1 MAGCDGAAKGQVLVR
16 ESRAVPNTI
25 PERVG
30 RGLEPIAIAVSG
42 LGRERV
48 AALTGL
54 RGFAILIVFV
64 SHCANA
70 GYLPAWLGKGTGQLG
85 VMLFFV
91 LSGFLMASLYLP
103 QAPDRAASIGYVLAR
118 LGRVAPLYLAV
129 VALSVAVGPAVAGWP
144 YGIGTPSIVAQHLAF
159 LRADGALWA
168 VPVEVQF
175 YLVFYAVWR
184 LSRRAGGLDA
194 PAYLGLW
201 AAVLAVCAP
210 LAILYQLGGLAQAG
224 LFYHL
229 HYFVIGCLLPGIAPA
244 LKRGLDA
251 VTARIGGLALSL
263 VALGLL
269 VACLPAVRREL
280 GLSAPL
286 WLDPAVALAI
296 TATFV
301 LSLHRTGL
309 LRVMEAP
316 ALTALGTISYGFYLL
331 HPIVLGVHEAHFEDR
346 SPLAVALVF
355 AGSAAAATAS
365 WCWIE
370 RPALRWF
377 KGFAPR

>member
-16 ESRAVPNTI
+16 ESRAVRNTI

-30 RGLEPIAIAVSG
+30 RGLEPIAIVVSG
-42 LGRERV
+42 LGPERV

-103 QAPDRAASIGYVLAR
+103 QAPDRAASFGYVLAR

-144 YGIGTPSIVAQHLAF
+144 YGIWTPSILAQHLAF

-251 VTARIGGLALSL
+251 VT
-263 VALGLL
+263 VADRRPRA
-269 VACLPAVRREL
+269 VACGAGAACRMPAGGAPRTRPVGAALARPRRRAGNHRNLRAVAPSHGPATGDGGAGPDRARHDLLRILPAASDRARR
-280 GLSAPL
+280 SRSPL
-286 WLDPAVALAI
+286 RGPK
-296 TATFV
+296 
-301 LSLHRTGL
+301 
-309 LRVMEAP
+309 
-316 ALTALGTISYGFYLL
+316 
-331 HPIVLGVHEAHFEDR
+331 
-346 SPLAVALVF
+346 PLAVALVF

-365 WCWIE
+365 WCWME
-370 RPALRWF
+370 RPALRWI